1 MQTEAEKYL
10 ISLLRKK
17 LIETKF
23 KLKLINLGA
32 AKSTVIEKSLLEIA
46 SASEHDSFICDRAD
60 IEDCQIDDFYVQ
72 NSYIAPLENLEK
84 IPDANYD
91 LAFAN
96 FVLEHIN
103 NPGKAASEMA
113 RILKPNS
120 ELILSMSN
128 PMAPEFIIASFT
140 PTSLHQLF
148 RKEDQDKA
156 YPVKYSYQT
165 IPNFIKIMNQAG
177 WVLKEECRFP
187 AVYTYLYRFPYI
199 SSLAK
204 FYDNML
210 ISLNLKS
217 LQGHVVL
224 HFINQNKKTV
234 KIDK

>member
-128 PMAPEFIIASFT
+128 PISIDCSSFVFKN
-140 PTSLHQLF
+140 SL
-148 RKEDQDKA
+148 
-156 YPVKYSYQT
+156 
-165 IPNFIKIMNQAG
+165 
-177 WVLKEECRFP
+177 
-187 AVYTYLYRFPYI
+187 
-199 SSLAK
+199 
-204 FYDNML
+204 
-210 ISLNLKS
+210 
-217 LQGHVVL
+217 
-224 HFINQNKKTV
+224 
-234 KIDK
+234 